1 MSLSQSL
8 PGLHAQPVD
17 PSLAAWRA
25 QVTESL
31 GVPRVYIKLLV
42 ELEDFL
48 NKSLADKVGRSSS
61 H

>member
-1 MSLSQSL
+1 MLL
-8 PGLHAQPVD
+8 
-17 PSLAAWRA
+17 LADLTVTIINVHLQLA

-48 NKSLADKVGRSSS
+48 NKSLADKVGCAWDGT
-61 H
+61 